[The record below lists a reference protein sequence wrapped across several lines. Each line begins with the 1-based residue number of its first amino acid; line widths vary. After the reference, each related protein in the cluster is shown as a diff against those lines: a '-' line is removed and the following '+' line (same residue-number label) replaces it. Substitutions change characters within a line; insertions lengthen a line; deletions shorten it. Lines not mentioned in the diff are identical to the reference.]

1 MFIRNYL
8 SFLLLFVFASPA
20 MAQQASFIYIQT
32 ENNLPF
38 KAEFSGADYAS
49 STTGYLVIP
58 QVPAGKHTMKV
69 IFSADISK
77 PYNFI
82 VEVADKARGFSLR
95 QETDNSWSL
104 FDMIDFSLIKGTVFV
119 EPPLKPKPVTETA
132 AVLAEKKETNPPVLK
147 GQAAKITG
155 ITKIFDK
162 TGSTGIDQVYTITN
176 GNKIDTIAL
185 FIPDIEEKPK
195 QAASTS
201 LFISEPAKSDQASMA
216 VLVYN
221 SRRYLRFSK

>member
-8 SFLLLFVFASPA
+8 NLLLLIVFVSPA

-32 ENNLPF
+32 ENSLPY
-38 KAEFSGADYAS
+38 KAEFSGADYGS
-49 STTGYLVIP
+49 STSGYLVIP
-58 QVPAGKHTMKV
+58 QVPAGKHVLKV

-77 PYNFI
+77 PYSFNI
-82 VEVADKARGFSLR
+82 DVADKARGFSLR

-104 FDMIDFSLIKGTVFV
+104 FDMIDLSLIKGTAFV
-119 EPPLKPKPVTETA
+119 EVVNPKPVIATTPTP
-132 AVLAEKKETNPPVLK
+132 AVKE
-147 GQAAKITG
+147 QAAKITD
-155 ITKIFDK
+155 IKKIFDK
-162 TGSTGIDQVYTITN
+162 SGSTGIDQVYTVTN

-185 FIPDIEEKPK
+185 FIPDMEEKPK

-201 LFISEPAKSDQASMA
+201 LLISQPANTETGSVA
-216 VLVYN
+216 VLAYI

>member
-8 SFLLLFVFASPA
+8 SLLLLLVFVSPA

-32 ENNLPF
+32 ENNLPY

-49 STTGYLVIP
+49 SATGYLVIP

-77 PYNFI
+77 PYSFN
-82 VEVADKARGFSLR
+82 VDVADKARGFSLR

-119 EPPLKPKPVTETA
+119 ETIKPKPVIEA
-132 AVLAEKKETNPPVLK
+132 APILVEKKGPTPTAVKEPM
-147 GQAAKITG
+147 AKITD
-155 ITKIFDK
+155 IKKIFDK
-162 TGSTGIDQVYTITN
+162 TGSTGVDQVYTITN
-176 GNKIDTIAL
+176 GNKTDTIAL

-195 QAASTS
+195 RASGTS
-201 LFISEPAKSDQASMA
+201 FFIAEPVKSEQASLA
-216 VLVYN
+216 VLAYH